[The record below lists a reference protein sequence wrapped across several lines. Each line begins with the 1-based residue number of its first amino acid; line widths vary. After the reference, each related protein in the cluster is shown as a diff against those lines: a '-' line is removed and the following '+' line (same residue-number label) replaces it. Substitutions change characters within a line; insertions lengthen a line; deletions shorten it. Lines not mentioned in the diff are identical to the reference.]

1 MKRPAQILGL
11 MGLVGM
17 MGAAA
22 PDAALA
28 AVPPGGVN
36 GYTVGDYAFD
46 FPAFDQNGSAVDLY
60 QYSGTYIVLDYCA
73 EWCPDCIA
81 LTPVLDQSTTA
92 LNATGV
98 PEITLDLLLQNV
110 MGAPSTVQTS
120 QQWVRGLHISMPVLN
135 LGGDGS
141 SIAVGQLFNY
151 GAIAGQPEGG
161 FPTIVILSPT
171 LKILSVNVGAPVSL
185 DQMPAF
191 VNQAIQADLMSDPSS
206 ALAEATVLTQRRMS
220 ASIPF
225 ALNAAAGNDIL
236 RLLGRAQHN
245 ASLARTDLA
254 CADIDALAL
263 AAAATTCSA
272 TSTKACP
279 SGLKLLDPTFGAQL
293 AALAGDVRTALECT
307 AHGL

>member
-17 MGAAA
+17 MGAMA

-28 AVPPGGVN
+28 AVPPGGAN
-36 GYTVGDYAFD
+36 GYAVGDYAFD

-60 QYSGTYIVLDYCA
+60 QFSGTYIVLDYCA

-98 PEITLDLLLQNV
+98 PEITLDLLMQNV
-110 MGAPSTVQTS
+110 TGAPSTVLNA
-120 QQWVRGLHISMPVLN
+120 QQWTKALHISMPVLN
-135 LGGDGS
+135 LGGNANS
-141 SIAVGQLFNY
+141 VAMGQSLNY
-151 GAIAGQPEGG
+151 GATAGQPEGG
-161 FPTIVILSPT
+161 FPTIVMLSPT
-171 LKILSVNVGAPVSL
+171 LRILSVNVGAPVSL
-185 DQMPAF
+185 DQLPAF
-191 VNQAIQADLMSDPSS
+191 VNQVIQADLTSDPSS
-206 ALAEATVLTQRRMS
+206 GLAEATALTQRRMS
-220 ASIPF
+220 AAIPF
-225 ALNAAAGNDIL
+225 ALNPAAGNDIL
-236 RLLGRAQHN
+236 RLLGRARHN

-279 SGLKLLDPTFGAQL
+279 NGLKLLDPTFGAQL
-293 AALAGDVRTALECT
+293 TALAGDVRMALECA